1 VTTTQPGSE
10 TGPQGETPEYRARV
24 LARINERRRD
34 LGLTVEELAARAEYS
49 VGFVTR
55 ILLGDSR
62 LTVGSLLAF
71 RDALGCETSDL
82 LAPHPADDPRVE
94 VDSYVIYPDR
104 YADIPYGDRE
114 DWVVTVVD
122 GHLNGWSI
130 RRGLGATHSTM
141 AMNGDGTWTPESRHG
156 DNSSR
161 RWTRDEAL
169 AIALL
174 NVNTHKVQ
182 GLSAAEAVAEGEK
195 ARS

>member
-1 VTTTQPGSE
+1 MTTTQHGQPE
-10 TGPQGETPEYRARV
+10 PQGETPEYRARV
-24 LARINERRRD
+24 LARINERRQV
-34 LGLTVEELAARAEYS
+34 LGLTVEELADRAEHS
-49 VGFVTR
+49 VAYITR

-62 LTVGSLLAF
+62 LTVGTLLAL
-71 RDALGCETSDL
+71 RDALGCDTSDL
-82 LAPHPADDPRVE
+82 LAPSPEDDPRVE
-94 VDSYVIYPDR
+94 VDSYVIFPDR

-114 DWVVTVVD
+114 DWVVTVVN

-182 GLSAAEAVAEGEK
+182 GLSAAEAVAEGQK
-195 ARS
+195 ARA